1 MRIVSGKWKG
11 KRIVAPKNLPT
22 RPTTDFAKEGLFN
35 ILNNRFFFDDLRVL
49 DLFAG
54 TGNIAYEFASRG
66 AGEITCVDQ
75 NKGCVRFVGEMA
87 DDLGANIQPVQLD
100 AWLFVQKTTTSYNIV
115 FADPPYDWDKHE
127 ALAEAL
133 IQKGFLKEG
142 GEAIIE
148 HSADTD
154 LSHLR
159 ILRAPQVRA
168 RSLQFLRSSGGFGYL
183 ILCD

>member
-1 MRIVSGKWKG
+1 VRIVSGKWKG

-35 ILNNRFFFDDLRVL
+35 ILNNRFFFDDLRIL

-75 NKGCVRFVGEMA
+75 NKGCVRFIGEMA

-154 LSHLR
+154 LSHL
-159 ILRAPQVRA
+159 P
-168 RSLQFLRSSGGFGYL
+168 GFFEHRKYGHVHFSFFSRPEDL
-183 ILCD
+183 GT

>member
-75 NKGCVRFVGEMA
+75 NKGCVRFIGEMA

-100 AWLFVQKTTTSYNIV
+100 AWLFVQKTTTSYDIV
-115 FADPPYDWDKHE
+115 FADPPYDWDKHG

-154 LSHLR
+154 LSHL
-159 ILRAPQVRA
+159 P
-168 RSLQFLRSSGGFGYL
+168 GFFEHRKYGHVHFSFFSRPEDL
-183 ILCD
+183 GT

>member
-75 NKGCVRFVGEMA
+75 NKGCVRFIGEMA
-87 DDLGANIQPVQLD
+87 DDLGVNIQPVQLD
-100 AWLFVQKTTTSYNIV
+100 AWLFVQKTTTSYDIV

-127 ALAEAL
+127 ALAEAI

-154 LSHLR
+154 LSHL
-159 ILRAPQVRA
+159 P
-168 RSLQFLRSSGGFGYL
+168 GFFEHRKYGHVHFSFFSRPEEL
-183 ILCD
+183 GD

>member
-35 ILNNRFFFDDLRVL
+35 ILNNRFFFDDLRIL

-75 NKGCVRFVGEMA
+75 NKGCVRFIGEMA

-154 LSHLR
+154 LSHL
-159 ILRAPQVRA
+159 P
-168 RSLQFLRSSGGFGYL
+168 GFFEHRKYGHVHFSFFSRPEDL
-183 ILCD
+183 GN

>member
-75 NKGCVRFVGEMA
+75 NKGCVRFIGEMA

-100 AWLFVQKTTTSYNIV
+100 AWLFVQKTTTSYDIV

-127 ALAEAL
+127 ALAEAI
-133 IQKGFLKEG
+133 IQKGCLKEG

-154 LSHLR
+154 LSHL
-159 ILRAPQVRA
+159 P
-168 RSLQFLRSSGGFGYL
+168 GFFEHRKYGHVHFSFFSRPEEL
-183 ILCD
+183 GD

>member
-75 NKGCVRFVGEMA
+75 NKGCVRFIGEMA

-100 AWLFVQKTTTSYNIV
+100 AWLFVQKTTTSYDIV

-148 HSADTD
+148 HSEDTD
-154 LSHLR
+154 LSHL
-159 ILRAPQVRA
+159 P
-168 RSLQFLRSSGGFGYL
+168 GFFEHRKYGYVHFSFFSRPEDL
-183 ILCD
+183 GA

>member
-11 KRIVAPKNLPT
+11 KRITAPKNLPT

-35 ILNNRFFFDDLRVL
+35 ILNNRFFFDNLRVL

-66 AGEITCVDQ
+66 AGEITCIDL
-75 NKGCVRFVGEMA
+75 NKACVRFIGEMA
-87 DDLGANIQPVQLD
+87 DDLGVNIQPVQLD
-100 AWLFVQKTTTSYNIV
+100 AWLFVQKTTTSYDIV
-115 FADPPYDWDKHE
+115 FADPPYNWDKHE

-154 LSHLR
+154 LSHL
-159 ILRAPQVRA
+159 P
-168 RSLQFLRSSGGFGYL
+168 GFFEHRKYGHVHFSFFSRPEEFGA
-183 ILCD
+183 

>member
-35 ILNNRFFFDDLRVL
+35 ILNNRFFFDDLRIL

-75 NKGCVRFVGEMA
+75 NKGCVRFIGEMA
-87 DDLGANIQPVQLD
+87 DSLGANIQPVQLD
-100 AWLFVQKTTTSYNIV
+100 AWLFVQKTTTSYDIV

-154 LSHLR
+154 LSHL
-159 ILRAPQVRA
+159 P
-168 RSLQFLRSSGGFGYL
+168 GFFEHRKYGHVHFSFFSRPEDL
-183 ILCD
+183 GT

>member
-35 ILNNRFFFDDLRVL
+35 ILNNRFFFDDLRIL

-75 NKGCVRFVGEMA
+75 NKGCVRFIGEMA

-100 AWLFVQKTTTSYNIV
+100 AWLFVQKTTTSYDIV

-154 LSHLR
+154 LSHL
-159 ILRAPQVRA
+159 P
-168 RSLQFLRSSGGFGYL
+168 GFFEHRKYGHVHFSFFSRPEDL
-183 ILCD
+183 GT

>member
-11 KRIVAPKNLPT
+11 KRVVAPKNLPT

-35 ILNNRFFFDDLRVL
+35 ILNNRFFFDDLRIL

-66 AGEITCVDQ
+66 VGEITCVDQ
-75 NKGCVRFVGEMA
+75 NKGCVRFIGEMA

-100 AWLFVQKTTTSYNIV
+100 AWLFVQKTTTSYDIV

-133 IQKGFLKEG
+133 IQRGFLKEG

-154 LSHLR
+154 LSHL
-159 ILRAPQVRA
+159 P
-168 RSLQFLRSSGGFGYL
+168 GFFEHRKYGHVHFSFFSRPEDL
-183 ILCD
+183 GD

>member
-22 RPTTDFAKEGLFN
+22 RPTTDFVKEGLFN

-75 NKGCVRFVGEMA
+75 NKGCVRFIGEMA
-87 DDLGANIQPVQLD
+87 DDLGANIQSVQLD
-100 AWLFVQKTTTSYNIV
+100 AWLFVQKTTTSYDIV

-154 LSHLR
+154 LSHL
-159 ILRAPQVRA
+159 P
-168 RSLQFLRSSGGFGYL
+168 GFFEHRKYGHVHFSFFSRPEEL
-183 ILCD
+183 GT

>member
-75 NKGCVRFVGEMA
+75 NKGCVRFISEMA

-100 AWLFVQKTTTSYNIV
+100 AWLFVQKTTTSYDIV

-154 LSHLR
+154 LSHL
-159 ILRAPQVRA
+159 P
-168 RSLQFLRSSGGFGYL
+168 GFFEHRKYGHVHFSFFSRPEDL
-183 ILCD
+183 GT

>member
-35 ILNNRFFFDDLRVL
+35 ILNNRFFFDDLRIL

-75 NKGCVRFVGEMA
+75 NKGCVRFIGEMA

-100 AWLFVQKTTTSYNIV
+100 AWLFVQKTTTSYDIV

-154 LSHLR
+154 LSHL
-159 ILRAPQVRA
+159 P
-168 RSLQFLRSSGGFGYL
+168 GFFEHRKYGHVHFSFFSRPEDL
-183 ILCD
+183 GV

>member
-22 RPTTDFAKEGLFN
+22 RPTADFAKEGLFN

-75 NKGCVRFVGEMA
+75 NKGCVRFIGEMA

-100 AWLFVQKTTTSYNIV
+100 AWLFVQKTTTSYDIV
-115 FADPPYDWDKHE
+115 FADPPYDWDKHG

-154 LSHLR
+154 LSHL
-159 ILRAPQVRA
+159 P
-168 RSLQFLRSSGGFGYL
+168 GFFEHRKYGHVHFSFFSRPEDL
-183 ILCD
+183 GT

>member
-75 NKGCVRFVGEMA
+75 NKGCVRFISEMA

-100 AWLFVQKTTTSYNIV
+100 AWLFVQKTTTSYDIV

-154 LSHLR
+154 LSHL
-159 ILRAPQVRA
+159 P
-168 RSLQFLRSSGGFGYL
+168 GFFEHRKYGHVHFSFFSRPEEL
-183 ILCD
+183 GD

>member
-75 NKGCVRFVGEMA
+75 NKGCVRFIGEMA

-100 AWLFVQKTTTSYNIV
+100 AWLFVQKTTTSYDIV

-154 LSHLR
+154 LSHL
-159 ILRAPQVRA
+159 P
-168 RSLQFLRSSGGFGYL
+168 GFFEHRKYGHVHFSFFSHPEDL
-183 ILCD
+183 GA

>member
-35 ILNNRFFFDDLRVL
+35 ILNHRFFFDDLRVL

-75 NKGCVRFVGEMA
+75 NKGCVRFISEMA

-100 AWLFVQKTTTSYNIV
+100 AWLFVQKTTTSYDIV

-133 IQKGFLKEG
+133 I
-142 GEAIIE
+142 
-148 HSADTD
+148 
-154 LSHLR
+154 
-159 ILRAPQVRA
+159 
-168 RSLQFLRSSGGFGYL
+168 
-183 ILCD
+183 

>member
-66 AGEITCVDQ
+66 AREITCVDQ
-75 NKGCVRFVGEMA
+75 NKGCVRFIGEMA
-87 DDLGANIQPVQLD
+87 DDLGANIQSVQLD
-100 AWLFVQKTTTSYNIV
+100 AWLFV
-115 FADPPYDWDKHE
+115 
-127 ALAEAL
+127 
-133 IQKGFLKEG
+133 
-142 GEAIIE
+142 
-148 HSADTD
+148 
-154 LSHLR
+154 
-159 ILRAPQVRA
+159 
-168 RSLQFLRSSGGFGYL
+168 
-183 ILCD
+183 

>member
-75 NKGCVRFVGEMA
+75 NKGCMRFIGEMA

-100 AWLFVQKTTTSYNIV
+100 AWLFVQKTTTSYDIV

-127 ALAEAL
+127 ALAEAI

-154 LSHLR
+154 LSHL
-159 ILRAPQVRA
+159 P
-168 RSLQFLRSSGGFGYL
+168 GFFEHRKYGHVHFSFFSRPEEL
-183 ILCD
+183 GD

>member
-75 NKGCVRFVGEMA
+75 NKGCVRFIGEMA

-100 AWLFVQKTTTSYNIV
+100 AWLFVQKTTTSYDII

-154 LSHLR
+154 LSHL
-159 ILRAPQVRA
+159 P
-168 RSLQFLRSSGGFGYL
+168 GFFEHRKYGHVHFSFFSRPEDL
-183 ILCD
+183 GT

>member
-1 MRIVSGKWKG
+1 MRIVSGNWKG

-35 ILNNRFFFDDLRVL
+35 ILNNGFFFDDLRVL

-75 NKGCVRFVGEMA
+75 NKGCVRFIGEMA

-100 AWLFVQKTTTSYNIV
+100 AWLFVQKTTTSYDIV

-154 LSHLR
+154 LSHL
-159 ILRAPQVRA
+159 P
-168 RSLQFLRSSGGFGYL
+168 GFFEHRKYGHVHFSFFSRPEEL
-183 ILCD
+183 GA

>member
-75 NKGCVRFVGEMA
+75 NKGCVRFIGEVA

-100 AWLFVQKTTTSYNIV
+100 AWLFVQKTTTSYDIV

-127 ALAEAL
+127 ALAEAI

-154 LSHLR
+154 LSQL
-159 ILRAPQVRA
+159 P
-168 RSLQFLRSSGGFGYL
+168 GFFEHRKYGHVHFSFFSRPEEL
-183 ILCD
+183 GD

>member
-35 ILNNRFFFDDLRVL
+35 ILNNRFFFDNLRVL

-66 AGEITCVDQ
+66 AGEITCIDLH
-75 NKGCVRFVGEMA
+75 KACVRFIGEMA

-100 AWLFVQKTTTSYNIV
+100 AWLFVQKTTTSYDIV
-115 FADPPYDWDKHE
+115 FADPPYNWDKHE

-154 LSHLR
+154 LSHL
-159 ILRAPQVRA
+159 P
-168 RSLQFLRSSGGFGYL
+168 GFFEHRKYGHVHFSFFGRPEEFGA
-183 ILCD
+183 

>member
-75 NKGCVRFVGEMA
+75 NKGCVRFIGEMS

-100 AWLFVQKTTTSYNIV
+100 AWLFVQKTTTSYDII

-154 LSHLR
+154 LSHL
-159 ILRAPQVRA
+159 P
-168 RSLQFLRSSGGFGYL
+168 GFFEHRKYGHVHFSFFSRPEDL
-183 ILCD
+183 GT

>member
-100 AWLFVQKTTTSYNIV
+100 AWLFVQKTTTSYDIV

-154 LSHLR
+154 LSHL
-159 ILRAPQVRA
+159 P
-168 RSLQFLRSSGGFGYL
+168 GFFEHRKYGHVHFSFFSRPEEL
-183 ILCD
+183 GD

>member
-75 NKGCVRFVGEMA
+75 NKGCVRFIGEMA
-87 DDLGANIQPVQLD
+87 DNLGANIQPIQLD
-100 AWLFVQKTTTSYNIV
+100 AWLFVQKTTTSYDIV

-127 ALAEAL
+127 ALAEVL

-148 HSADTD
+148 HSSDTD
-154 LSHLR
+154 LSHL
-159 ILRAPQVRA
+159 P
-168 RSLQFLRSSGGFGYL
+168 GFFEHRNYGHVHFSFFSRPEEFGS
-183 ILCD
+183 

>member
-75 NKGCVRFVGEMA
+75 NKGCVRFIGEMA

-100 AWLFVQKTTTSYNIV
+100 AWLFVQKTTTSYDIV

-127 ALAEAL
+127 ALAEAI

-154 LSHLR
+154 LSHL
-159 ILRAPQVRA
+159 P
-168 RSLQFLRSSGGFGYL
+168 GFFEHRKYGHVHFSFFSRPEEL
-183 ILCD
+183 GD

>member
-75 NKGCVRFVGEMA
+75 NKGCVRFIGEMA

-154 LSHLR
+154 LSHL
-159 ILRAPQVRA
+159 P
-168 RSLQFLRSSGGFGYL
+168 GFFEHRKYGHVHFSFFSRPEDL
-183 ILCD
+183 GT

>member
-35 ILNNRFFFDDLRVL
+35 ILNNRFFFDDLRIL

-100 AWLFVQKTTTSYNIV
+100 AWLFVQKTTTSYDIV

-154 LSHLR
+154 LSHL
-159 ILRAPQVRA
+159 P
-168 RSLQFLRSSGGFGYL
+168 GFFEHRKYGHVHFSFFSRPEEL
-183 ILCD
+183 GD

>member
-11 KRIVAPKNLPT
+11 KRVVAPKNLPT

-35 ILNNRFFFDDLRVL
+35 ILNNRFFFDDLRIL

-75 NKGCVRFVGEMA
+75 NKGCVRFIGEMA

-100 AWLFVQKTTTSYNIV
+100 AWLFVQKTTTSYDIV

-154 LSHLR
+154 LSHL
-159 ILRAPQVRA
+159 P
-168 RSLQFLRSSGGFGYL
+168 GFFEHRKYGHVHFSFFSRPEEL
-183 ILCD
+183 GS

>member
-35 ILNNRFFFDDLRVL
+35 ILNNRFFFDNLRVL

-66 AGEITCVDQ
+66 AGEITCIDL
-75 NKGCVRFVGEMA
+75 NKACVRFIGEMA

-100 AWLFVQKTTTSYNIV
+100 AWLFVQKTTTSYDIV
-115 FADPPYDWDKHE
+115 FADPPYNWDKHE

-142 GEAIIE
+142 GEVIIE

-154 LSHLR
+154 LSHL
-159 ILRAPQVRA
+159 P
-168 RSLQFLRSSGGFGYL
+168 GFFEHRKYGHVHFSFFSRPEEFGA
-183 ILCD
+183 

>member
-75 NKGCVRFVGEMA
+75 NKGCVRFIGEMA
-87 DDLGANIQPVQLD
+87 DSLGANIQPVQLD
-100 AWLFVQKTTTSYNIV
+100 AWLFVQKTTTSYDIV

-154 LSHLR
+154 LSHLLGFFEHR
-159 ILRAPQVRA
+159 KYGHVHFSFFS
-168 RSLQFLRSSGGFGYL
+168 RSEDLGA
-183 ILCD
+183 

>member
-75 NKGCVRFVGEMA
+75 NKGCVRFISEMA

-100 AWLFVQKTTTSYNIV
+100 AWLFVQKTTTSYDIV

-154 LSHLR
+154 LSHL
-159 ILRAPQVRA
+159 P
-168 RSLQFLRSSGGFGYL
+168 GFFEHRKYGHVHFRFFSRPEDL
-183 ILCD
+183 GA

>member
-35 ILNNRFFFDDLRVL
+35 IVNNRFFFDDLRVL

-75 NKGCVRFVGEMA
+75 NKGCVRFISEMA

-100 AWLFVQKTTTSYNIV
+100 AWLFVQKTTTSYDIV

-154 LSHLR
+154 LSHL
-159 ILRAPQVRA
+159 P
-168 RSLQFLRSSGGFGYL
+168 GFFEHRKYGHVHFSFFSRPEDL
-183 ILCD
+183 GT